1 MFPFVF
7 FIDSNGDMWVPCR
20 CSPTGRAEGAAES
33 FDDEFDADED
43 H

>member
-20 CSPTGRAEGAAES
+20 CSATGRAEGAAEG
-33 FDDEFDADED
+33 FDDALEGED
-43 H
+43 